1 MRAVIQRVKEARVKV
16 GEKTVGQIEAGLLVL
31 LGVGET
37 DEKIKDEKLKI
48 ENFARKIL
56 DLRIFSDK
64 QGKMNLSVLDV
75 KGEILV
81 IPQFT
86 LYADCSKGN
95 RPYFGEAAKPEIAK
109 PIFEEFV
116 EELRKSGLKL
126 EKGLFGAKMEAELV
140 NDGPV
145 TIILD
150 V

>member
-81 IPQFT
+81 VPQFT

-95 RPYFGEAAKPEIAK
+95 RPYFGQAAKPEIAK
-109 PIFEEFV
+109 PFFQKFV
-116 EELRKSGLKL
+116 EELKKSNLRVESGI
-126 EKGLFGAKMEAELV
+126 FGAKMEVELI

-145 TIILD
+145 TLILD
-150 V
+150 T